1 MQNFLP
7 KNYPHT
13 YNRAASD
20 LSSDAAPC
28 VHEPVYPGVRAPV
41 HPCARA
47 SASTGCG
54 PIRRHGGSRP
64 SCRYRPRSALRGRAP
79 RPPSAS
85 PAVGQPQQRPL
96 RPQVRPHA
104 AVTPRPAPTAKP
116 RTRTDGKRYGRRIRI
131 RRPSGSKASALTGI
145 SSAPAVPPPRAR
157 TSTTDIP

>member
-47 SASTGCG
+47 STSTGCG

-85 PAVGQPQQRPL
+85 PE
-96 RPQVRPHA
+96 VRPTA
-104 AVTPRPAPTAKP
+104 PAPLPSASTAA
-116 RTRTDGKRYGRRIRI
+116 RSRNAVSRYYDQIRADGKTT
-131 RRPSGSKASALTGI
+131 RPPYAHTAALTGI